1 VALDNPV
8 ARAKTLLAD
17 DFFKDVVNKQRQMY
31 IDTVLNSHEDAID
44 IRERALQKL
53 RGLDEFIASLESIA
67 ATKEI
72 KEKRWKVF

>member
-1 VALDNPV
+1 LIDNPV
-8 ARAKTLLAD
+8 GRATTLLKD
-17 DFFKDVVNKQRQMY
+17 DFFQDVVKKQRQMY

-53 RGLDEFIASLESIA
+53 RGIDEFIASLESMA

-72 KEKRWKVF
+72 KEKRFKIF

>member
-1 VALDNPV
+1 LIDNPV
-8 ARAKTLLAD
+8 GRATTLLKD

>member
-1 VALDNPV
+1 LIDNPV
-8 ARAKTLLAD
+8 GRATTLLKD
-17 DFFKDVVNKQRQMY
+17 DFFQDVVKKQRQMY

-53 RGLDEFIASLESIA
+53 RGIDEFIASLESIA

-72 KEKRWKVF
+72 KEKRFKIF

>member
-1 VALDNPV
+1 MIDNPV
-8 ARAKTLLAD
+8 GRATTLLKD
-17 DFFKDVVNKQRQMY
+17 DFFQDVVKKQRQMY

-53 RGLDEFIASLESIA
+53 RGIDEFIASLESIA

-72 KEKRWKVF
+72 KEKRFKIF

>member
-1 VALDNPV
+1 VG
-8 ARAKTLLAD
+8 RATTLLKD
-17 DFFKDVVNKQRQMY
+17 DFFQDVVKKQRQMY

-53 RGLDEFIASLESIA
+53 RGIDEFIASLESIA

-72 KEKRWKVF
+72 KEKRFKIF

>member
-1 VALDNPV
+1 MALDNPA

>member
-1 VALDNPV
+1 MIENPV
-8 ARAKTLLAD
+8 GRAKTLLSD

-53 RGLDEFIASLESIA
+53 RGLDEFIASLESMA

-72 KEKRWKVF
+72 KEKRFKIF

>member
-1 VALDNPV
+1 
-8 ARAKTLLAD
+8 
-17 DFFKDVVNKQRQMY
+17 MY

-53 RGLDEFIASLESIA
+53 RGIDEFIASLESIA

-72 KEKRWKVF
+72 KEKRFKIF

>member
-1 VALDNPV
+1 MY
-8 ARAKTLLAD
+8 

-53 RGLDEFIASLESIA
+53 RGLDEFIASLESMA

-72 KEKRWKVF
+72 KEKRFKIF

>member
-1 VALDNPV
+1 MIENPHL
-8 ARAKTLLAD
+8 RAATLLSD

-31 IDTVLNSHEDAID
+31 IDTVLHSDEDAID

-67 ATKEI
+67 ATTEVKA
-72 KEKRWKVF
+72 KRWKIF